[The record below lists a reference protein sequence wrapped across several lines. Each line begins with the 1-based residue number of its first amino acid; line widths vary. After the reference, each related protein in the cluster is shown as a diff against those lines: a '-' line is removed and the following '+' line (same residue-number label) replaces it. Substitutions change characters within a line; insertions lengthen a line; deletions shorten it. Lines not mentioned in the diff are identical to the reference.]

1 MNIYRV
7 TRTDEKAGCYDTYTD
22 FICVAPDAE
31 TARKIKPNEINVNT
45 MIYDDPIEYM
55 DDNDTWPSG
64 WIMHDQ
70 IDTLKVELIGVANES
85 YDKIQILCASYHA
98 G

>member
-7 TRTDEKAGCYDTYTD
+7 TRTDDWGYDDYSD
-22 FICVAPDAE
+22 FVCVAPDEE
-31 TARKIKPNEINVNT
+31 TARKIAPEAIVKYNMSYDPVQFL
-45 MIYDDPIEYM
+45 DDPKA
-55 DDNDTWPSG
+55 WVWG
-64 WIMHDQ
+64 WVEADK

-85 YDKIQILCASYHA
+85 YSSIQILCASYHA

>member
-7 TRTDEKAGCYDTYTD
+7 TRTDDDAGRYETFTD
-22 FICVAPDAE
+22 FICVAPDEA
-31 TARKIKPNEINVNT
+31 TARKIAPHEIDVMT
-45 MIYDDPIEYM
+45 LAYDQVEYM
-55 DDNDTWPSG
+55 DTPNVWVYG
-64 WIMHDQ
+64 WIEADKL
-70 IDTLKVELIGVANES
+70 DTLKVELVGVANES